1 MLWHDCFVADHSER
15 GDRGVFGKNNCAKNL
30 FFIADRLFQVRTT
43 NEMWRY
49 IKLSFVPA
57 LDTGDRPYIA
67 DGTNILVGVARIRQL
82 RIVAGT
88 VITLAWINMC
98 RVMMN

>member
-1 MLWHDCFVADHSER
+1 MCSQPQNLR
-15 GDRGVFGKNNCAKNL
+15 TNTVFL
-30 FFIADRLFQVRTT
+30 MADRLFQVRTT

-88 VITLAWINMC
+88 VITLA
-98 RVMMN
+98 